1 MRSPLTRLAI
11 GHALSAILLALAF
24 PHPGWWWLAWV
35 ALVPAGYVSLDKDE
49 GQRTKDEGGDVD
61 RGAWWRR
68 SVHFV
73 LRRSSFV
80 LPLLTPWLIWS
91 LWWFSRTAWVRG
103 VSFPGWFV
111 IAAIEGLF
119 FAAAFAWFGWLSR
132 KTRWP
137 AAVLLPACWVSIELL
152 RVTQPFGGFGWFVL
166 GHTQGTWGGDVDE
179 GFSSTAQYASFAG
192 EQTVSA
198 LIAFVGG
205 LFLDLI
211 RVIHKD
217 GFEHAWLIQS
227 RGRTRPG
234 RATWIA
240 ILLLPTLNMLWSG
253 FGLVPRELFQLP
265 GVNSTPWI
273 TVAAIQP
280 NHENDNSRAWS
291 AELEASRW
299 ADVVALTVAASKG
312 NYTERSEPK
321 PFVRQVDGDRA
332 DLIVW
337 PESALPGAVNAAAR
351 EIDVPE
357 EQAWWGYW
365 GSRHYFRELMLVAE
379 AAGLPIIACG
389 PGVEGVVERE
399 VPDGQGGVRTA
410 RFPAKRTNSAYH
422 IDPVEGLVEGFNG
435 EGVVVDRYDKQHLVV
450 AGETIPLGETFPWW
464 RKLIAETISPWG
476 GDYTLDAGDS
486 GVVFEVV
493 LPLTD
498 KNQNDTVILE
508 DRIVRIATPIC
519 YEIVSPGVVR
529 DMVYGPVFSDAK
541 RADLL
546 TNLTNNGWYF
556 GDSMRRQ
563 MLQIATF
570 RAIENRVPVVMACN
584 TGVSAVID
592 ATGRIVAELPM
603 GQEGVLVAD
612 VGLSDARTWYGWW
625 GRWPW
630 WALMWA
636 MVAWSA
642 WLIWR
647 GRRTTVA
654 GGS

>member
-1 MRSPLTRLAI
+1 MRSPFARLAL
-11 GHALSAILLALAF
+11 GHALSAVMLALAF

-35 ALVPAGYVSLDKDE
+35 ALVPAGWVELETRNAKLETRAD
-49 GQRTKDEGGDVD
+49 T
-61 RGAWWRR
+61 AARR
-68 SVHFV
+68 RFLATWLSRASPF
-73 LRRSSFV
+73 
-80 LPLLTPWLIWS
+80 LTIWLIWS

-111 IAAIEGLF
+111 IAVVEGLF

-132 KTRWP
+132 QTKWP
-137 AAVLLPACWVSIELL
+137 AAMLLPACWVSVELL
-152 RVTQPFGGFGWFVL
+152 RVTQPFGGFGWFAL
-166 GHTQGTWGGDVDE
+166 GHTQGAWRVGQASGLGLELLGGELATSLVLAYFGGFVIDVARIKVATQFP
-179 GFSSTAQYASFAG
+179 GFRWMQA
-192 EQTVSA
+192 V
-198 LIAFVGG
+198 VGG
-205 LFLDLI
+205 LILI
-211 RVIHKD
+211 VLASI
-217 GFEHAWLIQS
+217 GLSMSLHASGAS
-227 RGRTRPG
+227 RSVR
-234 RATWIA
+234 
-240 ILLLPTLNMLWSG
+240 
-253 FGLVPRELFQLP
+253 
-265 GVNSTPWI
+265 
-273 TVAAIQP
+273 VAALQP
-280 NHENDNSRAWS
+280 DHPNDNSVPWS

-299 ADVVALTVAASKG
+299 LDVVRLTVEAAEAG
-312 NYTERSEPK
+312 D
-321 PFVRQVDGDRA
+321 VDV
-332 DLIVW
+332 IVW

-351 EIDVPE
+351 EVAVPE

-365 GSRHYFRELMLVAE
+365 GSRHYFRETMLVAE

-389 PGVEGVVERE
+389 PGVEGVVERQ
-399 VPDGQGGVRTA
+399 VPDGQGGMRTA
-410 RFPAKRTNSAYH
+410 RFPAQRTNSAYH
-422 IDPVEGLVEGFNG
+422 IDPVEGLVDGVND
-435 EGVVVDRYDKQHLVV
+435 EGVAVDRYDKQHLVV

-486 GVVFEVV
+486 GVVFEVDV
-493 LPLTD
+493 GGQDP
-498 KNQNDTVILE
+498 
-508 DRIVRIATPIC
+508 VRIATPIC

-529 DMVYGPVFSDAK
+529 DMVYGPTFGDTK

-563 MLQIATF
+563 ILQIATF
-570 RAIENRVPVVMACN
+570 RAIENRVPVVMSCN

-603 GQEGVLVAD
+603 GTEGVLVAD

-647 GRRTTVA
+647 GRRTRAA